1 MRSPQSHLRNGEP
14 DNLSPPPPP
23 PRNNHNNFPP
33 SPHDIRFQST
43 LSVHKLKRFNSLI
56 LVFRI
61 ATFVFSLSS
70 FVFML
75 TNSRSSPPHWF
86 DFDAFRF
93 VLAANGIVAVYSLVE
108 MVAAVWEITTGATL
122 FPEVYQVWFDFGHDQ
137 VFAYMLLSANSAG
150 TALVKTL
157 KGTDTCTVTSAFC
170 VQSDISIALGF
181 AGFLF
186 LGFSSLMS
194 GFRVACFVINGSRFH
209 L

>member
-1 MRSPQSHLRNGEP
+1 MRSPRNGVGGDTP
-14 DNLSPPPPP
+14 TRSRSPMASV
-23 PRNNHNNFPP
+23 P

-43 LSVHKLKRFNSLI
+43 LSVHKLQRFNSLV
-56 LVFRI
+56 LLFRV

-75 TNSRSSPPHWF
+75 TNSRSHPRWF
-86 DFDAFRF
+86 DFDSSRF

-108 MVAAVWEITTGATL
+108 MVASVWEITTGATL

-137 VFAYMLLSANSAG
+137 VFAYLLLAANSSG
-150 TALVKTL
+150 STLLKTL
-157 KGTDTCTVTSAFC
+157 RADTCSNTSAFC

-186 LGFSSLMS
+186 LSLASLMS
-194 GFRVACFVINGSRFH
+194 GFRVACFLIKGSRFH

>member
-1 MRSPQSHLRNGEP
+1 MRSPQSLRNGVGGETP
-14 DNLSPPPPP
+14 TPSRSPRPTI
-23 PRNNHNNFPP
+23 P

-43 LSVHKLKRFNSLI
+43 LSVHKLRRFNSLV
-56 LVFRI
+56 LLFRV

-75 TNSRSSPPHWF
+75 TNSRSQPRWF
-86 DFDAFRF
+86 DFDASRF

-108 MVAAVWEITTGATL
+108 MVASVWEITTGATL

-137 VFAYMLLSANSAG
+137 VFAYLLLSADSAG
-150 TALVKTL
+150 STLLKTL
-157 KGTDTCTVTSAFC
+157 RDSDTCSNTSAFC

-186 LGFSSLMS
+186 LSLASLMS
-194 GFRVACFVINGSRFH
+194 GFRVACFLIKGSRFH

>member
-1 MRSPQSHLRNGEP
+1 MRSPQSRNGG
-14 DNLSPPPPP
+14 DTLSPPPPP
-23 PRNNHNNFPP
+23 PRNNNFPP
-33 SPHDIRFQST
+33 SPHDIRFHST

-61 ATFVFSLSS
+61 ATFVFCLSS

-86 DFDAFRF
+86 DFDSFRF
-93 VLAANGIVAVYSLVE
+93 VLAANGIVSVYSLVE
-108 MVAAVWEITTGATL
+108 MVVAVWEITTGATL

-137 VFAYMLLSANSAG
+137 VFTYMLLAANVAG
-150 TALVKTL
+150 STFVKTL

-170 VQSDISIALGF
+170 VQSAISVALGF

-186 LGFSSLMS
+186 IALSTAMS
-194 GFRVACFVINGSRFH
+194 GFRVVCFMLNGTRFH